1 MLETLTPD
9 GRQKVKDAEDLH
21 QVVCYCTNCTN
32 CHACSPLLPFI
43 SVYAHLPS
51 PRCLFAWCT
60 LLSKQFCWMYMLQ
73 GETVKFCQSSLAVIQ
88 DMLLT
93 VEVANLR
100 RISSFLK
107 EHSHPPPAE
116 ASAESIIRSVQGPG
130 GAAKLLK
137 SMTAAT
143 WASESC
149 LH

>member
-1 MLETLTPD
+1 
-9 GRQKVKDAEDLH
+9 
-21 QVVCYCTNCTN
+21 
-32 CHACSPLLPFI
+32 
-43 SVYAHLPS
+43 
-51 PRCLFAWCT
+51 
-60 LLSKQFCWMYMLQ
+60 MLQ

-107 EHSHPPPAE
+107 EHNHPPPAE

-137 SMTAAT
+137 SMTGLLNLVYTRVTGNPPQPGQSLRDIILGILRSLVQVHIAA
-143 WASESC
+143 
-149 LH
+149 